1 MTVPPDAGIASYG
14 AYIPLTRLPLAA
26 LSGRPAKEGGP
37 EKAVAYSDE
46 DSVTLAV
53 AAAVDC
59 LRGFERS
66 QVDGVYFASTTYPLR
81 EKQGA
86 SLIARALDLRRDV
99 KTADFSGSLRAGT
112 SALLAAFD
120 AVAAGSARQVLVLA
134 SDCRMGAPRG
144 GLEPKLG
151 DGAAAF
157 LVRERDAA
165 LTLEASH
172 SISEEIQDLWRSDGD
187 AFTHSWEDRF
197 VVQEGF
203 TPLLIEAVK
212 GLFAKCGHGAT
223 DFARCALYSPD
234 ERGLGGVLRPLGIEP
249 GQLEDPL
256 FGKLGNTGCSFALL
270 LLAAALERARPGERL
285 LVASYGDGA
294 DALSLLVT
302 PQLEKLEARRGV
314 SWHLKRRR
322 ALRGYDSYLRS
333 RGLQPSEWEAGTD
346 PGLSAT
352 IRFRERDADIGFV
365 GGRCQ
370 GCGQVHLP
378 RPRVC
383 YRCHRKDDWSPCR
396 LSDKRGRLLSYTFD
410 YFFPAAEPPTIMI
423 MSEVEGCRV
432 QVQLADATPDQVALE
447 MPVEYVFRKIHD
459 AGGKPNY
466 YWKASPILEQERA

>member
-1 MTVPPDAGIASYG
+1 MTASPGAGIASYG
-14 AYIPLTRLPLAA
+14 AYIPITRLPLAA

-66 QVDGVYFASTTYPLR
+66 QIDGVYFASTTYPLR
-81 EKQGA
+81 EKQAA
-86 SLIARALDLRRDV
+86 SLIAKALDLRRDV

-112 SALLAAFD
+112 TALLAALD
-120 AVAAGSARQVLVLA
+120 AVAAGSARQLLVIA

-157 LVRERDAA
+157 LVRDRDAA
-165 LTLEASH
+165 LQLEASH
-172 SISEEIQDLWRSDGD
+172 SLSEELQDLWRSDGD

-197 VVQEGF
+197 VLQEGF
-203 TPLLIEAVK
+203 TPLMNDGVQ
-212 GLFAKCGHGAT
+212 GLFEKAGRRAS
-223 DFARCALYSPD
+223 DYARFCLYSPD
-234 ERGLGGVLRPLGIEP
+234 DKALGSLLRPLGIRPE
-249 GQLEDPL
+249 QLQNPL
-256 FGKLGNTGCSFALL
+256 FGKLGNTGCSFALI
-270 LLAAALERARPGERL
+270 LLAAALESARPGERL

-294 DALSLLVT
+294 DVLSFLAQ
-302 PQLEKLEARRGV
+302 PALEKLEPRRGV

-322 ALRGYDSYLRS
+322 ALKSYDSYLRA
-333 RGLQPSEWEAGTD
+333 RGLTPSEWEAGTD

-352 IRFRERDADIGFV
+352 IRFRERDADIGFLA
-365 GGRCQ
+365 GRCN
-370 GCGQVHLP
+370 GCGQLHLP

-383 YRCHRKDDWSPCR
+383 YRCHRKDDWQPYR

-410 YFFPAAEPPTIMI
+410 FFFPAAEPPTIMI
-423 MSEVEGCRV
+423 MTEVEGCRV
-432 QVQLADATPDQVALE
+432 QLQLADATPEQVALD
-447 MPVEYVFRKIHD
+447 MPVEFVFRKIHD

-466 YWKASPILEQERA
+466 FWKASPVLEQERA